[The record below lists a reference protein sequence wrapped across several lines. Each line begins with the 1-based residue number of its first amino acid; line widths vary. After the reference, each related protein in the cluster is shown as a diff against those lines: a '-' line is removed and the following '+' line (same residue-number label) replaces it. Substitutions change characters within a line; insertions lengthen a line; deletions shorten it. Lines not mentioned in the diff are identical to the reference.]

1 MEISGKNPSVNLE
14 GYINN
19 IQSKKNVKQLSD
31 KSQEQ
36 AKGDAAIGD
45 NVVLSSRAR
54 EILEAK
60 KLLEAVPDVREDKV
74 ALIKK
79 KIEEGTYQVDEDKI
93 AQKMLK
99 ESFLN
104 QWL

>member
-1 MEISGKNPSVNLE
+1 MEITGKSPSVNLE

-19 IQSKKNVKQLSD
+19 LKSKKNVKQLSD
-31 KSQEQ
+31 KSPEQ

-45 NVVLSSRAR
+45 NVVLSSRAE
-54 EILEAK
+54 EILKAK
-60 KLLEAVPDVREDKV
+60 KLLESVPDIREDKV

-79 KIEEGTYQVDEDKI
+79 KIEEGTYQVDGDKI